1 MAASPHAKSRR
12 NHFAGYR
19 VSTQTSLRDA
29 LLTGTD
35 NVGKENNR
43 ILFLCRRRLQKSQNL
58 SSSSKKRFFFFVFF
72 FVVIV
77 IAKTTMTPAL
87 LSVVVVVFRALSSS
101 SLAVEVLWWI
111 QSPIKVDRCYDKRVL
126 RENTHKREENKKK
139 KGGEGGGGNPFFFFV
154 FRVPNRMYN
163 LGYHINR
170 KRGRVFPR

>member
-35 NVGKENNR
+35 NVGKENR

-101 SLAVEVLWWI
+101 SLVVGVVVDLKSTRHKSRGI
-111 QSPIKVDRCYDKRVL
+111 QMER
-126 RENTHKREENKKK
+126 TKK
-139 KGGEGGGGNPFFFFV
+139 NV
-154 FRVPNRMYN
+154 
-163 LGYHINR
+163 
-170 KRGRVFPR
+170 

>member
-35 NVGKENNR
+35 RDGKENR

-58 SSSSKKRFFFFVFF
+58 SSSSKKRFFVFFVFF

-87 LSVVVVVFRALSSS
+87 LSVVVVVFRETLSSS
-101 SLAVEVLWWI
+101 SLVVI
-111 QSPIKVDRCYDKRVL
+111 GVVVDSKPKIIKVDFTTKEY
-126 RENTHKREENKKK
+126 
-139 KGGEGGGGNPFFFFV
+139 
-154 FRVPNRMYN
+154 
-163 LGYHINR
+163 
-170 KRGRVFPR
+170 

>member
-35 NVGKENNR
+35 RDGKENR

-87 LSVVVVVFRALSSS
+87 LSVVVVVVFRETLSSS
-101 SLAVEVLWWI
+101 SLVVI
-111 QSPIKVDRCYDKRVL
+111 GVVVDSKPKIIKVDFTTKEY
-126 RENTHKREENKKK
+126 
-139 KGGEGGGGNPFFFFV
+139 
-154 FRVPNRMYN
+154 
-163 LGYHINR
+163 
-170 KRGRVFPR
+170 